1 MCLKMK
7 FYGMQKLSLLDFP
20 GRMCATVFTG
30 GCNYRC
36 PFCHNSSLVEAE
48 RLCGGQT
55 IDGEEIISFLR
66 RREGIL
72 EGIAIT
78 GGEPTLWGDELVSF
92 IREVK
97 EKTSMLVKL
106 DTNGTKPDILRRCI
120 DAGVDYVAMDIKS
133 SEQGYPIVIG
143 HADARQDAVKESI
156 SMLIG
161 GEGDY
166 EFRTTAVKPLHTAED
181 FEGIGRMIQGAR
193 RYFIQCYKDSG
204 DILIESDPEVR
215 EYGLSDCGTAEL
227 SAFTKEELGRF
238 LAIAKKY
245 IPSAELRGVD

>member
-1 MCLKMK
+1 MK

-55 IDGEEIISFLR
+55 IDGEEVIRFLR

-72 EGIAIT
+72 EGVAIT
-78 GGEPTLWGDELVSF
+78 GGEPTLWGEQLVSF

-97 EKTSMLVKL
+97 AQTNMLVKL
-106 DTNGTKPDILRRCI
+106 DTNGTNPDVLRECI
-120 DAGVDYVAMDIKS
+120 AAGVDYVAMDIKS
-133 SEQGYPIVIG
+133 SEERYHIVAG
-143 HADARQDAVKESI
+143 HADTRMDKVKESI
-156 SMLIG
+156 ALLLG
-161 GEGDY
+161 GAVDY
-166 EFRTTAVKPLHTAED
+166 EFRTTVVKPLHTADD
-181 FEGIGRMIQGAR
+181 FDGIGRLIRGAK

-204 DILIESDPEVR
+204 DILIESDAAAA
-215 EYGLSDCGTAEL
+215 EYERDAVGTAEL
-227 SAFTKEELGRF
+227 GAYSKQELEGF
-238 LAIAKKY
+238 LATAKKY
-245 IPSAELRGVD
+245 VPETELRGVD